1 MEDSWEKARTLRQ
14 WLKVEWA
21 DLWKSKIDDKVR
33 AEGVSVKEYTLLFVE
48 SGEIIR
54 ATRDYKHLSFA
65 KVFERHVGK
74 EKADGLVVDPRVG
87 GWRKFAR
94 ENFPAKG
101 KIKITT
107 TRKRPKIK
115 VDLSQQQRKG
125 GSGWLN
131 QMRIRRKVRLNAS
144 SDDRV

>member
-21 DLWKSKIDDKVR
+21 DLWESKLDDRVR
-33 AEGVSVKEYTLLFVE
+33 AEDVSVKEYTMLFVE
-48 SGEIIR
+48 SGEIVR
-54 ATRDYKHLSFA
+54 ATRDFKPLSFTE
-65 KVFERHVGK
+65 VFERHVGK
-74 EKADGLVVDPRVG
+74 EKAEGLVVDPQVG

-107 TRKRPKIK
+107 TRKRPKVK
-115 VDLSQQQRKG
+115 VDLSQQQRKHG
-125 GSGWLN
+125 AGWLN
-131 QMRIRRKVRLNAS
+131 QARIRKKVRLNTS
-144 SDDRV
+144 NDT